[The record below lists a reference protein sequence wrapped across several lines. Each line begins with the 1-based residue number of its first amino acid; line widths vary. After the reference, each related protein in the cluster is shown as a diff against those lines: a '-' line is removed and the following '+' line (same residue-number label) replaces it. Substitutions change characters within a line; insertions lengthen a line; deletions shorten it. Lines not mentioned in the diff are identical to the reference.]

1 MKPYCHSFI
10 CLLLFT
16 ISPGLTAD
24 EMDKKNSIESRY
36 VYTLGYRAGQ
46 SLKAQNIQ
54 RLDSVRFS
62 EGVSDLM
69 QGKQPGFR
77 QDGAGADAG
86 ADAKLDVHNNYLM
99 GYRIAESLKSQGIRD
114 LDVDSLVEG
123 INDAL
128 QGSKPRLDEI
138 EMIDALTSFK
148 AYQKALRKNDPKA
161 NMADARTYLANN
173 RKREAVVERAS
184 GLQYEIIRPA
194 QGMQAGPHNKVRVH
208 YHGTFADGE
217 VFDSSISRGEQA
229 EFRLNEVVPGLAEAL
244 AQMHVGEK
252 WRIYVP
258 PALGYGTRGVTGSIG
273 PNELLIFEIELLEIL
288 D

>member
-1 MKPYCHSFI
+1 MKPYFHSFI
-10 CLLLFT
+10 CLLLLT
-16 ISPGLTAD
+16 ISTGLTAD

-46 SLKAQNIQ
+46 SLKAQNIH

-62 EGVSDLM
+62 KGVSDIM
-69 QGKQPGFR
+69 QGKQPDVR
-77 QDGAGADAG
+77 QDGSS
-86 ADAKLDVHNNYLM
+86 ADAKLDVHDSYLM
-99 GYRIAESLKSQGIRD
+99 GYQIGQSLMSQGIRD

-123 INDAL
+123 INDSL

-138 EMIDALTSFK
+138 EMVDALTSFK

-161 NMADARTYLANN
+161 NMADARAYLAAN
-173 RKREAVVERAS
+173 RKREAIVETAS
-184 GLQYEIIRPA
+184 GLQYEVIRPA
-194 QGMQAGPHNKVRVH
+194 QGMLAMPHNKVRVH

-217 VFDSSISRGEQA
+217 VFDSSVSRGKPA

-258 PALGYGTRGVTGSIG
+258 PALGYGTRGVSGSIG